1 MITMKKAHIFC
12 IILAAIIIIVPLFYA
27 EQIVRFVGKTAL
39 NAIFAELER
48 EEKEDEIRIANG
60 EPIYGRDTCL
70 IWANT
75 FEILEILNKKNLY
88 IQTKKVFGAIL
99 EEITI
104 YKKIDKKLY
113 IVAKTGYAVID
124 EDAFCKIYVND
135 ESLFEAN
142 DSTIERIE
150 DDHIK
155 YFSEYNSFSPTERDN
170 FEKLEK
176 QLEKRLARKA
186 KKEREKALNEE
197 KK

>member
-1 MITMKKAHIFC
+1 MKKAHIFC
-12 IILAAIIIIVPLFYA
+12 IILAAIILIVPLFYA
-27 EQIVRFVGKTAL
+27 EQIVRFVGKTVL

-48 EEKEDEIRIANG
+48 EDKEDEIRIANG
-60 EPIYGRDTCL
+60 EPIYGRDTSL

-75 FEILEILNKKNLY
+75 YEIWRHLGKKYLD

-104 YKKIDKKLY
+104 YRKIDKKLY
-113 IVAKTGYAVID
+113 IVARTGYAVID

-135 ESLFEAN
+135 ESLFDAN
-142 DSTIERIE
+142 DHIIERIE

-155 YFSEYNSFSPTERDN
+155 YFSEYSSFSPTERSN

>member
-1 MITMKKAHIFC
+1 MITMKKTYIFC

-48 EEKEDEIRIANG
+48 EDKEDEIRIANG

-75 FEILEILNKKNLY
+75 YEIWRHSGEKYLD

-104 YKKIDKKLY
+104 YRKIDKKLY
-113 IVAKTGYAVID
+113 IVARTGYAVID

-135 ESLFEAN
+135 ESLFNAN
-142 DSTIERIE
+142 DHIIERIE

-155 YFSEYNSFSPTERDN
+155 YFSEYSSFSPTERSN

-176 QLEKRLARKA
+176 KYEKRLARKA
-186 KKEREKALNEE
+186 EKERKKALNE
-197 KK
+197 K